1 MLIPNVE
8 VVICFFFVMA
18 KSIYVSVADLNWLD
32 MVSCVVRGHV
42 KRAVMP

>member
-8 VVICFFFVMA
+8 VVICFFCHDE
-18 KSIYVSVADLNWLD
+18 SIYVSVADLNWLD